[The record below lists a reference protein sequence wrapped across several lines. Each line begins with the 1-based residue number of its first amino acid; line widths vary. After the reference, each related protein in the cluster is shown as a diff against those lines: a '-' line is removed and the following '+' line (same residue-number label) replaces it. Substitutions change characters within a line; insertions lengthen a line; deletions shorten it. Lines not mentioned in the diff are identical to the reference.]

1 MHRERIAEGG
11 NASVKATPRG
21 LQRLVGL
28 EHERKF
34 HEVEAAHIDK
44 GAGSLLRR
52 HACCM
57 SKCVAHL
64 AQGQQPERGRQVK
77 RWL

>member
-64 AQGQQPERGRQVK
+64 AQGQQPEGGRQVK